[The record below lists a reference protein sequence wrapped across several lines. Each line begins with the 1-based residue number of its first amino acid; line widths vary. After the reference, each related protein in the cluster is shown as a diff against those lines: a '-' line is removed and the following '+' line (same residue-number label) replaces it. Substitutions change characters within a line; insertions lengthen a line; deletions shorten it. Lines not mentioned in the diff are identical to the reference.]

1 MIGRPFFLRRDRGTF
16 LVTEQQIA
24 ALMEAMK
31 CWPVQVGEPSTSPT
45 GAKPFLQREFIM
57 VRSYRSKS
65 CLHNAQSCIDTGAHW
80 EYSRILAS
88 KARGL

>member
-1 MIGRPFFLRRDRGTF
+1 MIGRPFFLRRDQGAF
-16 LVTEQQIA
+16 LVTEQQSA
-24 ALMEAMK
+24 AFIEAMK
-31 CWPVQVGEPSTSPT
+31 CWPVQVGPSTSPT